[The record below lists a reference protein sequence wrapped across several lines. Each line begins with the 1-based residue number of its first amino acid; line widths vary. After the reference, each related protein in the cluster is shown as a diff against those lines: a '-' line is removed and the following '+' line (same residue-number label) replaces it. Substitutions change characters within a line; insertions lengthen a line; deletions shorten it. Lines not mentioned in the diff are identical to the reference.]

1 MILGD
6 ARLKMKEA
14 PQGHYGLF
22 VIDAFSSDSIPSH
35 LVTVEALD
43 LYLSKLAPDGLLAM
57 NISNRYLN
65 LEPLLSGL
73 AQEKGMFA
81 RIRRDPQFDSAT
93 GRFASSWVVMA
104 RKESILGSVLA
115 DARWRPLQG
124 RVVWTDDFSN
134 ILDLMK

>member
-73 AQEKGMFA
+73 AQEKGMCA
-81 RIRRDPQFDSAT
+81 RIRRDRQSDSAT
-93 GRFASSWVVMA
+93 AKFSSSWVVMA
-104 RKESILGSVLA
+104 RNEATLGSILA
-115 DARWRPLQG
+115 DARWRPLKG

>member
-1 MILGD
+1 
-6 ARLKMKEA
+6 MKEA
-14 PQGHYGLF
+14 PKGQYGLF
-22 VIDAFSSDSIPSH
+22 IIDAFSSDSIPSH

-81 RIRRDPQFDSAT
+81 RIRRDRQHDSAT
-93 GRFASSWVVMA
+93 AKFSSSWVVMA
-104 RKESILGSVLA
+104 RNESTLGNILT
-115 DARWRPLQG
+115 DQRWRPLKG